1 MDEKSLIRIFLS
13 FTVMLASWSV
23 DGHQPVLNSE
33 SRTAKSPYIIEEP
46 EISKAIFSEL
56 MGESH
61 YYRIESD
68 SRFEFYV
75 GITVPK
81 IDNCPISKNDP
92 TAHAEIEVLR
102 KAGKKLLNYRLPKT
116 TLYVTLEPCTMCLGA
131 MIHAR
136 IERVVFGASDPKSGV
151 CGSTIDLSSESIF
164 NHQISVSG
172 GVLEHECK
180 NILQSFFKLR
190 RK

>member
-1 MDEKSLIRIFLS
+1 MTRDEQWMKIALIEAKLAMDENEVPVGAVLIQNNKLIAQAHNRQI
-13 FTVMLASWSV
+13 
-23 DGHQPVLNSE
+23 QN
-33 SRTAKSPYIIEEP
+33 
-46 EISKAIFSEL
+46 
-56 MGESH
+56 
-61 YYRIESD
+61 
-68 SRFEFYV
+68 
-75 GITVPK
+75 
-81 IDNCPISKNDP
+81 NNP

-102 KAGKKLLNYRLPKT
+102 IAGEKLQNYRLAKT
-116 TLYVTLEPCTMCLGA
+116 TLYVTLEPCAMCLGA

-136 IERVVFGASDPKSGV
+136 IERVVYGVSDPKSGV
-151 CGSTIDLSSESIF
+151 CGSTIDLSMESIF

>member
-1 MDEKSLIRIFLS
+1 MTIDEKWMKIAISEALLAMNENEVPVGAILVQDNNLI
-13 FTVMLASWSV
+13 TQA
-23 DGHQPVLNSE
+23 HNQPIKN
-33 SRTAKSPYIIEEP
+33 
-46 EISKAIFSEL
+46 
-56 MGESH
+56 
-61 YYRIESD
+61 
-68 SRFEFYV
+68 
-75 GITVPK
+75 
-81 IDNCPISKNDP
+81 NDP

-102 KAGKKLLNYRLPKT
+102 IAGKKLQNYRLAKT
-116 TLYVTLEPCTMCLGA
+116 TLYVTLEPCAMCLGA

-151 CGSTIDLSSESIF
+151 CGSTIDLSSKSIF

>member
-1 MDEKSLIRIFLS
+1 MNKDEQWMKIALIEAKLAMDENEVPVGAILVHENNLI
-13 FTVMLASWSV
+13 AQA
-23 DGHQPVLNSE
+23 HNQPIKN
-33 SRTAKSPYIIEEP
+33 
-46 EISKAIFSEL
+46 
-56 MGESH
+56 
-61 YYRIESD
+61 
-68 SRFEFYV
+68 
-75 GITVPK
+75 
-81 IDNCPISKNDP
+81 NDP

-102 KAGKKLLNYRLPKT
+102 KAGEKLQNYRLAKT
-116 TLYVTLEPCTMCLGA
+116 TLYVTLEPCAMCLGA

-151 CGSTIDLSSESIF
+151 CGSTINLSSKSIF

-172 GVLEHECK
+172 GILEHECK

>member
-1 MDEKSLIRIFLS
+1 MTRDEKWMKVAISEALLAMDENEVPVGAILVQENILI
-13 FTVMLASWSV
+13 AQA
-23 DGHQPVLNSE
+23 HNQPI
-33 SRTAKSPYIIEEP
+33 K
-46 EISKAIFSEL
+46 
-56 MGESH
+56 
-61 YYRIESD
+61 
-68 SRFEFYV
+68 
-75 GITVPK
+75 
-81 IDNCPISKNDP
+81 KNDP

-102 KAGKKLLNYRLPKT
+102 KAGEKLQNYRLAKT
-116 TLYVTLEPCTMCLGA
+116 TLYVTLEPCAMCLGA

-164 NHQISVSG
+164 NHQISFSG
-172 GVLEHECK
+172 GVLELECK

>member
-1 MDEKSLIRIFLS
+1 MTRDEKWMKVAISEALLAMDENEVPVGAILVQENNLI
-13 FTVMLASWSV
+13 TQA
-23 DGHQPVLNSE
+23 HNQPIKN
-33 SRTAKSPYIIEEP
+33 
-46 EISKAIFSEL
+46 
-56 MGESH
+56 
-61 YYRIESD
+61 
-68 SRFEFYV
+68 
-75 GITVPK
+75 
-81 IDNCPISKNDP
+81 NDP

-102 KAGKKLLNYRLPKT
+102 KAGEKLQNYRLAKT
-116 TLYVTLEPCTMCLGA
+116 TLYVTLEPCAMCLGA

>member
-1 MDEKSLIRIFLS
+1 MIKDEKW
-13 FTVMLASWSV
+13 MQYA
-23 DGHQPVLNSE
+23 
-33 SRTAKSPYIIEEP
+33 IIEANIAKDKGEVP
-46 EISKAIFSEL
+46 VGSIIVQNNQIIAKAHNS
-56 MGESH
+56 
-61 YYRIESD
+61 
-68 SRFEFYV
+68 
-75 GITVPK
+75 
-81 IDNCPISKNDP
+81 PISKNDP

-116 TLYVTLEPCTMCLGA
+116 TLYVTLEPCAMCLGA

-172 GVLEHECK
+172 GVLEYECK

>member
-1 MDEKSLIRIFLS
+1 MIEDEKWMRYALTEANIAKYKNE
-13 FTVMLASWSV
+13 V
-23 DGHQPVLNSE
+23 PVGSIIVQDNQII
-33 SRTAKSPYIIEEP
+33 AK
-46 EISKAIFSEL
+46 A
-56 MGESH
+56 H
-61 YYRIESD
+61 
-68 SRFEFYV
+68 
-75 GITVPK
+75 
-81 IDNCPISKNDP
+81 NCPISKNDS

-116 TLYVTLEPCTMCLGA
+116 TLYVTLEPCAMCLGA

-151 CGSTIDLSSESIF
+151 CGSTIDLLSESIF
-164 NHQISVSG
+164 NHQILVSG

-180 NILQSFFKLR
+180 NILQSFFKLM

>member
-1 MDEKSLIRIFLS
+1 MTRDEKWMKIAIREAHLAMDENEIPVGAVLVKDNKLI
-13 FTVMLASWSV
+13 AQA
-23 DGHQPVLNSE
+23 HNQPIMNS
-33 SRTAKSPYIIEEP
+33 
-46 EISKAIFSEL
+46 
-56 MGESH
+56 
-61 YYRIESD
+61 
-68 SRFEFYV
+68 
-75 GITVPK
+75 
-81 IDNCPISKNDP
+81 DP

-102 KAGKKLLNYRLPKT
+102 KAGEKLQNYRLAKT

-136 IERVVFGASDPKSGV
+136 IERVVFGALDPKSGV

-180 NILQSFFKLR
+180 DILKSFFILR

>member
-1 MDEKSLIRIFLS
+1 MTIDEKWMKIAIDEAY
-13 FTVMLASWSV
+13 LA
-23 DGHQPVLNSE
+23 
-33 SRTAKSPYIIEEP
+33 IEEN
-46 EISKAIFSEL
+46 EIPVGAVLVKENKLIAKA
-56 MGESH
+56 H
-61 YYRIESD
+61 
-68 SRFEFYV
+68 
-75 GITVPK
+75 
-81 IDNCPISKNDP
+81 NCPISNNDS

-116 TLYVTLEPCTMCLGA
+116 TLYVTLEPCAMCLGA

-136 IERVVFGASDPKSGV
+136 IERVVFGALDPKSGV

>member
-1 MDEKSLIRIFLS
+1 MSEDEKWMQI
-13 FTVMLASWSV
+13 A
-23 DGHQPVLNSE
+23 
-33 SRTAKSPYIIEEP
+33 IIEANIAKNEDEVP
-46 EISKAIFSEL
+46 VGAVLVKKGQLISQ
-56 MGESH
+56 GH
-61 YYRIESD
+61 
-68 SRFEFYV
+68 
-75 GITVPK
+75 
-81 IDNCPISKNDP
+81 NQPISKNDP

-102 KAGKKLLNYRLPKT
+102 KAGEKLQNYRLAKT
-116 TLYVTLEPCTMCLGA
+116 TLYVTLEPCSMCLGA

-172 GVLEHECK
+172 GVQEYECK
-180 NILQSFFKLR
+180 KILQSFFKLR

>member
-1 MDEKSLIRIFLS
+1 MTIDEKWMKIAISEALLAMNENEVPVGAILVQDNNLITQAHNR
-13 FTVMLASWSV
+13 
-23 DGHQPVLNSE
+23 
-33 SRTAKSPYIIEEP
+33 
-46 EISKAIFSEL
+46 
-56 MGESH
+56 
-61 YYRIESD
+61 
-68 SRFEFYV
+68 
-75 GITVPK
+75 
-81 IDNCPISKNDP
+81 PIKNNDP

-102 KAGKKLLNYRLPKT
+102 KAGEKLQNYRLAKT
-116 TLYVTLEPCTMCLGA
+116 TLYVTLEPCAMCLGA

>member
-1 MDEKSLIRIFLS
+1 MQFL
-13 FTVMLASWSV
+13 V
-23 DGHQPVLNSE
+23 QNNQII
-33 SRTAKSPYIIEEP
+33 AK
-46 EISKAIFSEL
+46 A
-56 MGESH
+56 H
-61 YYRIESD
+61 
-68 SRFEFYV
+68 
-75 GITVPK
+75 
-81 IDNCPISKNDP
+81 NCPISKNDP

-102 KAGKKLLNYRLPKT
+102 KAGEKLQNYRLPKT
-116 TLYVTLEPCTMCLGA
+116 TLYVTLEPCAMCLGA

>member
-1 MDEKSLIRIFLS
+1 MIEDEKW
-13 FTVMLASWSV
+13 MQYA
-23 DGHQPVLNSE
+23 
-33 SRTAKSPYIIEEP
+33 IIEANIAKDKGEVP
-46 EISKAIFSEL
+46 VGSIIVQNNQVIAKAHNS
-56 MGESH
+56 
-61 YYRIESD
+61 
-68 SRFEFYV
+68 
-75 GITVPK
+75 
-81 IDNCPISKNDP
+81 PISKNDP

-116 TLYVTLEPCTMCLGA
+116 TLYVTLEPCAMCFGA
-131 MIHAR
+131 MIYAR

-164 NHQISVSG
+164 NHQISVSS